1 MRGRGAR
8 SFAACFAYHFKWRAR
23 LQGNSGGEKLPTTV
37 KAFWN
42 RRAKNMERN
51 KQQIPGIV
59 QKGRQ
64 GAYREDVPE
73 HSTGENEGVRRRG
86 SPHWDV

>member
-1 MRGRGAR
+1 
-8 SFAACFAYHFKWRAR
+8 
-23 LQGNSGGEKLPTTV
+23 
-37 KAFWN
+37 
-42 RRAKNMERN
+42 MERN

-73 HSTGENEGVRRRG
+73 HSTGENEAVGRQKEKEALTGMSSLGEGRNY
-86 SPHWDV
+86 